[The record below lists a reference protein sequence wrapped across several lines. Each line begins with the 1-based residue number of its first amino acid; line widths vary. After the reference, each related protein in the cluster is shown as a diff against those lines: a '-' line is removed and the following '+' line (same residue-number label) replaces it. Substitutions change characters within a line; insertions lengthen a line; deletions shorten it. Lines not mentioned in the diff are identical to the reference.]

1 MSTTMTTTTANKIHN
16 NQTVHRRLRRTMVA
30 DIGNMF
36 LALGAEHG
44 ANGDDIIAEA
54 V

>member
-1 MSTTMTTTTANKIHN
+1 
-16 NQTVHRRLRRTMVA
+16 MVA

-36 LALGAEHG
+36 LALGAENG
-44 ANGDDIIAEA
+44 ANGDDIIVEA